1 MMKKF
6 DNAYKSIGEVAD
18 ILDLKDP
25 KTGKLNTH
33 TIRYWETQF
42 KQIKPKFFSS
52 NRRYYDNNTVKLF
65 IKIKY
70 LLKEEGLKIEGVKRI
85 LSRNKTL
92 KLDDLNNRFINNRE
106 TDLILKLNNISKIV
120 KDLKKI

>member
-1 MMKKF
+1 MKKF